1 MKTSFSLLSLLILF
15 VAVSCKPGNKVDQ
28 IVKEVRD
35 AHSNTVIVAAHRAAH
50 NGHPEN
56 SLSAA
61 QHAID
66 LGLDIIEVDLKVSSD
81 GVPFL
86 MHDRTIDRTTTG
98 TGDPESFTWAELQ
111 QFHLKM
117 RDGTVTDEKIP
128 AFEDILNLV
137 HGKVMVDIDI
147 KTSRLKPIA
156 DVVAKTD
163 CQKQVIYFDDD
174 YESLKQVLSYDPN
187 AMVMPRAYSYE
198 MADSA
203 LQIFKPVAIHID
215 SKFYSPEL
223 TKLIRD
229 HDARVWI
236 NALGDGD
243 ALIVDGKTDVAIKEL
258 TKYQA
263 NMIQTDQPKK
273 VLEYLKSNGLHQ

>member
-1 MKTSFSLLSLLILF
+1 MKTSFSLLLF
-15 VAVSCKPGNKVDQ
+15 SIFFWTVSCKPTRKVDE
-28 IVKEVRD
+28 IVKEVQN

-50 NGHPEN
+50 NGYPEN

-66 LGLDIIEVDLKVSSD
+66 LGLDIIEVDLKVSTD

-86 MHDRTIDRTTTG
+86 MHDHTIDRTTTG
-98 TGDPESFTWAELQ
+98 HGDPESFTWAELQ
-111 QFHLKM
+111 KFHLKM
-117 RDGTVTDEKIP
+117 PDGTVTDETVP

-137 HGKVMVDIDI
+137 HGKLMVDIDI
-147 KTSRLKPIA
+147 KTDRLQSIA

-174 YESLKQVLSYDPN
+174 YESLKEVLNYDPS

-203 LQIFKPVAIHID
+203 LRIFKPVAIHVD
-215 SKFYSPEL
+215 AKFYSAKL
-223 TKLIRD
+223 TQLIRD

-236 NALGDGD
+236 NALGDAD
-243 ALIVDGKTDVAIKEL
+243 ALIVAGKTDEAIKEL

-263 NMIQTDQPKK
+263 NMIQTNEPERI
-273 VLEYLKSNGLHQ
+273 LGYLKSNGLHQ